1 MNDPRAHWYYNSLD
15 FPALWK
21 EMPPPPVYFD
31 TVFKMPPEQIRQ
43 LQNRRFLKAM
53 EHAWTNPFYQR
64 HWGKAGLQPGDVK
77 SLEDL
82 PKIPPYTVN
91 DLRESYERHPP
102 FGEHMGVQVGDCPL
116 VMQTSG
122 GTTGLPRPTLH
133 TPRDRE
139 IHDILVARRAYSHGI
154 RPGDIVQV
162 TFSMGLTNGGVANR
176 DALWKYTGA
185 LGVMT
190 GTGSATPTRRQIE
203 LARAWGSNVMMGF
216 PPYLRHMAQVARDEM
231 NFDVRELKI
240 KCLGTALGPDERQSL
255 EALWGAPVFEY
266 YGFNEAGVIS
276 TNCDLR
282 EGMHIFEDAHFIEV
296 ADPDSYKAC
305 PVGDPGVLL
314 VTTFYRQAAP
324 IIRFNVNDI
333 SAFMPGTCACGGTH
347 RRIDKIRGRNDN
359 MIKLRGVNVFPEAIG
374 ALLSSD
380 KRSTGEYVCIV
391 ETRGASAYDEMSI
404 QIEAADDSLAANA
417 GFRAELA
424 ARVHEILGVK
434 VEVQVV
440 PRGALDAITG
450 LTQTSKIKRLVDR
463 RGKP

>member
-1 MNDPRAHWYYNSLD
+1 MLDPRAHWYYNSLD
-15 FPALWK
+15 FPALWE

-31 TVFKMPPEQIRQ
+31 TTFRMPAEQLRD
-43 LQNRRFLKAM
+43 LQNNRFLKAM
-53 EHAWTNPFYQR
+53 EHAWKNPFYQR
-64 HWGKAGLQPGDVK
+64 HWGNVGLEAGDIQ
-77 SLEDL
+77 SLDDL

-102 FGEHMGVQVGDCPL
+102 FGEHMGVAVGDCPL

-139 IHDILVARRAYSHGI
+139 ISDILVARRAYSHGI

-203 LARAWGSNVMMGF
+203 LARAWGSNVVMGF
-216 PPYLRHMAQVARDEM
+216 PPYLRHLAQVARDEM
-231 NFDVRELKI
+231 NFDVRELKV
-240 KCLGTALGPDERQSL
+240 KCLGTALGLDERASI
-255 EALWGAPVFEY
+255 ETLWGAPVFEY
-266 YGFNEAGVIS
+266 YGFNESGVVA
-276 TNCDLR
+276 TNCELR

-296 ADPDSYKAC
+296 ADPDTYKAC

-314 VTTFYRQAAP
+314 VTTFYREAAP
-324 IIRFNVNDI
+324 IIRFNVNDV
-333 SAFMPGTCACGGTH
+333 SAIMPGNCACGGTH

-374 ALLSSD
+374 AILLSD
-380 KRSTGEYVCIV
+380 QRSTGEYVCTV
-391 ETRGASAYDEMSI
+391 QTVGASARDEMTV
-404 QIEAADDSLAANA
+404 QIEAAHAEQATSET
-417 GFRAELA
+417 FRAELE
-424 ARVHEILGVK
+424 ARVHAVLGVK

-440 PRGALDAITG
+440 AAGSLAAITG
-450 LTQTSKIKRLVDR
+450 LTQTSKVKRLVDKR
-463 RGKP
+463 RR